1 MKVYPPDLRL
11 NRVRIDCQRIRRKRP
26 YGMRESRRHRM
37 LNTVSVFGTLS
48 IRLRTAIFG
57 RNQSFARKQGTSS

>member
-26 YGMRESRRHRM
+26 YGMRESRRHRT
-37 LNTVSVFGTLS
+37 LNTVSVFSALP
-48 IRLRTAIFG
+48 IRRRAAILD
-57 RNQSFARKQGTSS
+57 RNQSFARNQGTSS